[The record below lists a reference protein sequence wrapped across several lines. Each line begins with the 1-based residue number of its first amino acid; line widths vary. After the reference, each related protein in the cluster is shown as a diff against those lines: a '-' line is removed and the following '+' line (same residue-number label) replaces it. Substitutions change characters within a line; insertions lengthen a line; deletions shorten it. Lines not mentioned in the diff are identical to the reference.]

1 MKNKLAKLIEILP
14 WLTMNQGS
22 SVAQI
27 ARHFM
32 ISEKDVLDLLQLAV
46 LTGPGQFGGELVDID
61 FEDAESIF
69 VKDAKGL
76 TRPIKF
82 SAEQGLQIV
91 SGLHYLAQLPG
102 VIDKTVLNSLQM
114 KFRQALGIDQIAIEV
129 VQTDSIEHVLNVIN
143 KSIAENMSVRIEYA
157 STSQGTISSRLVD
170 PKKIVLDN
178 EISYVDAWCHAALA
192 YRLFRVDR
200 ISDCQATDI
209 KQVEI
214 DSNSDDLEK
223 SSMMIEVE
231 ILASKSAFLEFDP
244 DFILDSAIVDPK
256 SYRVKLNVHNLNWIA
271 REILASAGQISALAP
286 QELVQL
292 VEQKKNKWRELNQI
306 H

>member
-27 ARHFM
+27 AQHFM

-82 SAEQGLQIV
+82 TAEQGLQII

-102 VIDKTVLNSLQM
+102 VIDNTVLNSLQM
-114 KFRQALGIDQIAIEV
+114 KFRQALGIDQTAIEV
-129 VQTDSIEHVLNVIN
+129 VKTDSIEHVLNLIN
-143 KSIAENMSVRIEYA
+143 RSIAENMSVRIEYA
-157 STSQGTISSRLVD
+157 SKSQGIISARLVD

-178 EISYVDAWCHAALA
+178 DISYVSAWCHAALA

-200 ISDCQATDI
+200 IIDCKSTDV
-209 KQVEI
+209 KQVDI
-214 DSNSDDLEK
+214 DSNSDDLARL
-223 SSMMIEVE
+223 STMIEVE

-244 DFILDSAIVDPK
+244 DFIIDSEIVDPK
-256 SYRVKLNVHNLNWIA
+256 SYRVKLNVHNLNWIT